1 MSVRLRRNQALK
13 DLYMKH
19 VNDPNTKY
27 EGEAEEVLFD
37 TVNPYTNSSYTYDEV
52 QNLKAEKKG
61 IALEAEA
68 KARAADAERGDPLEI
83 QQAKINLRMRHQASV
98 NKLNEVQDNLGN
110 DFILAI
116 QTLREAARA
125 PNLIPDLRKRLQ
137 KEYSTK
143 ILTDPEFL
151 SNPKNVEDVIK
162 FAANVENILALE

>member
-1 MSVRLRRNQALK
+1 MSPILS
-13 DLYMKH
+13 
-19 VNDPNTKY
+19 P
-27 EGEAEEVLFD
+27 G
-37 TVNPYTNSSYTYDEV
+37 
-52 QNLKAEKKG
+52 KKG

-125 PNLIPDLRKRLQ
+125 PNIIPDLRKRLQ
-137 KEYSTK
+137 KE
-143 ILTDPEFL
+143 
-151 SNPKNVEDVIK
+151 
-162 FAANVENILALE
+162 